1 MLAKA
6 VAHESSST
14 FLNISAATLTS
25 KYVGEGKLPLEFI
38 PLYRIAPSRFQCLF
52 VGRETRS

>member
-1 MLAKA
+1 MAMLEKHLLFFAGNGKTMLAKA

-25 KYVGEGKLPLEFI
+25 KYVGEGEFGD
-38 PLYRIAPSRFQCLF
+38 L
-52 VGRETRS
+52 V